1 MSFSIDFDLYETKC
15 LSFSALIRI
24 VLYVCP
30 TRAPW
35 LLQVQGWW
43 KEFQH
48 GTEHFKIQILRV
60 IWFYHWFGSEPFFLF
75 LQLVDLSWWCCFGGN
90 ILAPFIFF
98 YKRNSPWENIWIS
111 QIWDAVS
118 HIELLCHLCKCKV
131 EAILYRSG
139 FILISFIPFH
149 LLTALFLL
157 ISAYLIMFLWL
168 SCCFQNC
175 HRMLMKVD
183 VSLVPLSLYWNKNI
197 VCGVFFP

>member
-1 MSFSIDFDLYETKC
+1 MLAAALSLCLFSRCQICQFFGPSPLPASSCVLQIGTSMFDHTLLSLITKIITAYASRYH
-15 LSFSALIRI
+15 LSI
-24 VLYVCP
+24 
-30 TRAPW
+30 
-35 LLQVQGWW
+35 
-43 KEFQH
+43 
-48 GTEHFKIQILRV
+48 
-60 IWFYHWFGSEPFFLF
+60 FLF

-118 HIELLCHLCKCKV
+118 HIGMLCHLCKSKA

-168 SCCFQNC
+168 SCCFQNS
-175 HRMLMKVD
+175 HIMSYK
-183 VSLVPLSLYWNKNI
+183 SW
-197 VCGVFFP
+197 